1 MRGRQMSAFPLSPVH
16 PCRKECR
23 PRARINPTNLMEITR
38 KISLQRKSVQ
48 LPFLLL
54 TLCFSILF
62 QANYRIV
69 DNFSF
74 RESITLATLPTY
86 YLTNVNSRFHL

>member
-1 MRGRQMSAFPLSPVH
+1 
-16 PCRKECR
+16 
-23 PRARINPTNLMEITR
+23 MEITR

-48 LPFLLL
+48 LPFLLLL

-86 YLTNVNSRFHL
+86 YLTNVFIFKRHIFPPFIHQLPTYISIVINLRIRIVSRANRV

>member
-1 MRGRQMSAFPLSPVH
+1 
-16 PCRKECR
+16 
-23 PRARINPTNLMEITR
+23 MEITR

-48 LPFLLL
+48 LPFLLLL

-74 RESITLATLPTY
+74 RENKIKSIILATLTF
-86 YLTNVNSRFHL
+86 TI